1 MAERMSLHCN
11 GNYPLHLGL
20 KGAVLLLLFSAT
32 GVLCSQVL
40 VPPRVDAVLGKNI
53 TLGCTVQVESNLSL
67 TQSSWERRRG
77 AATVTVAVYN
87 PQFGISVAP
96 EYEGRLSFRSPSARD
111 ATVSLRDVR
120 FSDSGV
126 YICKVATF
134 PLGNT
139 QASATVSVMV
149 EPKVYVSA
157 GSVPLLD
164 GGNAT
169 LVATCTAER
178 ARPAAEV
185 LWETGLSGRS
195 EARVREEPN
204 GTSTTQVR
212 YTWQPSRHAHGH
224 ALTCVVRHPALQ
236 SDFRIPYLLNVQS
249 APDIVL
255 EGYHGDWFVGQE
267 NVQLQCRANANP
279 PPRHFTWTRLDGE
292 IPEGVEVVNSTL
304 VFGRPLLGNDSG
316 VYRCEVGNDIG
327 LRTRDLDVRIQEPPS
342 TTTSPPTTPAPVP
355 TTAAARSTDLPT
367 KRRAPFT
374 SPTLAPLP
382 AGSLGAV
389 VGGAVGGALFLL
401 LLLVLGGACY
411 RKQHQTFRG
420 DYYTKQYLGPSDMQK
435 DSRPPGGAP
444 QHPYEL
450 QEVKGDPDVKPKP
463 ADDDVI
469 VRDKDRE
476 EWGDTR
482 RSQRDGLYHHGN
494 HNHGNHNHHSPHH
507 HGNHNHH
514 HHHHHSPHHHGNHV
528 PHHSP
533 HHPARGPPMYN
544 NHHAPYL
551 PPTDDCCYDNSPDS
565 DLVSHVDGSV
575 ISRREWY
582 V

>member
-1 MAERMSLHCN
+1 MTSSLSELC
-11 GNYPLHLGL
+11 YWLGRPRAGTL
-20 KGAVLLLLFSAT
+20 SSRCRCRCRIPSRVACQESLRRESFTS
-32 GVLCSQVL
+32 GVRCWC
-40 VPPRVDAVLGKNI
+40 PRVDAVLGKNI

-96 EYEGRLSFRSPSARD
+96 D
-111 ATVSLRDVR
+111 
-120 FSDSGV
+120 DSGV

-185 LWETGLSGRS
+185 LWETSLSGRS

-327 LRTRDLDVRIQEPPS
+327 LRSRDLDVRIQEPPS
-342 TTTSPPTTPAPVP
+342 TTTSPPPPLRPSRPRPPPAPRTCP
-355 TTAAARSTDLPT
+355 PNAAPPSPRPRWRPCPRAAWARWW
-367 KRRAPFT
+367 
-374 SPTLAPLP
+374 
-382 AGSLGAV
+382 AGR
-389 VGGAVGGALFLL
+389 GGALFLL

-463 ADDDVI
+463 ADDDAVI

-494 HNHGNHNHHSPHH
+494 HNHHSPHH
-507 HGNHNHH
+507 HNHH
-514 HHHHHSPHHHGNHV
+514 HHHHHSPQHHGNHV

-533 HHPARGPPMYN
+533 HHPARGPHVQQPPRPLP
-544 NHHAPYL
+544 APHRRL
-551 PPTDDCCYDNSPDS
+551 LLRQQPRQRLGVARGRLG
-565 DLVSHVDGSV
+565 DLSAGVVRVAQGGDV
-575 ISRREWY
+575 NK
-582 V
+582 